1 MTVAEPIAKTA
12 SSKSTVPGPP
22 SEATYA
28 AAFLAAIGREVR
40 KNRAKRGMTRRQ
52 LAQASLTSERYLAQ
66 IESGAGNPSV
76 SVLRAIAQAL
86 DLPIAALLP
95 ETGARTAALGAILD
109 LVAQLPEG
117 ELPALAKEI
126 EAHVA
131 RAGSADR
138 ARRIALVGLRGAG
151 KSTLGRMLAQ
161 HLGWPFIE
169 LDRRVEEDYGAS
181 IPDLIEMAGTA
192 TFRRHE
198 RGALE
203 GVIAEHEAAIITTA
217 GGIVANPETYALL
230 LRHTHTVWIKARPE
244 DHMSRVMAQGD
255 FRPMAQNRQAMAD
268 LVAILEARRADY
280 ARAEA
285 EVDTSGDAV
294 EQSFAKLVQ
303 TASSLLGLDV
313 ATPSPRVR
321 GEGRDEGASPLG
333 SESRQRPLTPR
344 ASRDDLSP
352 HGGER

>member
-1 MTVAEPIAKTA
+1 VAEPTAKTKRA
-12 SSKSTVPGPP
+12 VKPVSAAQ
-22 SEATYA
+22 SEAART
-28 AAFLAAIGREVR
+28 AAFLAAIGQEVR
-40 KNRAKRGMTRRQ
+40 RNRAKRGMTRRQ

-86 DLPIAALLP
+86 DLPAAALLP
-95 ETGARTAALGAILD
+95 ETGVRTAALGGIID
-109 LVAQLPEG
+109 LLAQVPAG
-117 ELPALAKEI
+117 ELPALAKKLAKEI
-126 EAHVA
+126 ETHLA
-131 RAGSADR
+131 RSAGADR

-161 HLGWPFIE
+161 HFGAPFIE

-198 RGALE
+198 RSALE

-217 GGIVANPETYALL
+217 GGIVANPESYALL
-230 LRHTHTVWIKARPE
+230 LRRTHTVWIKARPE
-244 DHMSRVMAQGD
+244 VHMSRVMAQGD

-285 EVDTSGDAV
+285 EIDTSGDTV
-294 EQSFAKLVQ
+294 EQSFAKLLWIV
-303 TASSLLGLDV
+303 TRF
-313 ATPSPRVR
+313 TR
-321 GEGRDEGASPLG
+321 E
-333 SESRQRPLTPR
+333 RQ
-344 ASRDDLSP
+344 S
-352 HGGER
+352 

>member
-1 MTVAEPIAKTA
+1 MIVAKPTTKT
-12 SSKSTVPGPP
+12 TPGETPVRGP
-22 SEATYA
+22 QSEATHA
-28 AAFLAAIGREVR
+28 AAFLAAIGDEVR
-40 KNRAKRGMTRRQ
+40 RHRAKRGMTRRQ

-126 EAHVA
+126 EARLVLS
-131 RAGSADR
+131 AGADR

-268 LVAILEARRADY
+268 LMAILEARRADY

-285 EVDTSGDAV
+285 EVDTSGDAI
-294 EQSFAKLVQ
+294 QKSFAKL
-303 TASSLLGLDV
+303 LGIV
-313 ATPSPRVR
+313 TPW
-321 GEGRDEGASPLG
+321 LG
-333 SESRQRPLTPR
+333 PNAARE
-344 ASRDDLSP
+344 AK
-352 HGGER
+352 